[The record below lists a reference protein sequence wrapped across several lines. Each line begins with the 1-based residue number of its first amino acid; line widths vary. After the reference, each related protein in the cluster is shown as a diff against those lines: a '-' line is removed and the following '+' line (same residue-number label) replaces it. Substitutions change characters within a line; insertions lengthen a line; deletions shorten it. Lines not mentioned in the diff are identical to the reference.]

1 MLAIEVI
8 ANTMLVLLLLGVSL
22 IGFNRLLQKVIEN
35 SYAKIAQVEAST
47 LDEQWRQMQNRNG
60 GN

>member
-35 SYAKIAQVEAST
+35 SYAKIAKVEAST

-60 GN
+60 GH